1 MNYIDIKR
9 NKQGITAEVN
19 YFTTSCQINE
29 LTMFGKLD
37 VIILI
42 TIPDFEDFDN
52 ANLSIEI
59 YNENLKDNFWE
70 DNFISFNCYIS
81 EINTYIFDEIL
92 EDYIESILNDEEIN
106 YPINK
111 VNN

>member
-37 VIILI
+37 VMILI

-52 ANLSIEI
+52 AKLNVKI
-59 YNENLKDNFWE
+59 YNENLKDKFWG
-70 DNFISFNCYIS
+70 DNFISFNCYLS

-106 YPINK
+106 YSISGK
-111 VNN
+111 

>member
-9 NKQGITAEVN
+9 NKQEITAEVN

-29 LTMFGKLD
+29 LTIFGKLD
-37 VIILI
+37 VMILI
-42 TIPDFEDFDN
+42 TIPESEDFDN
-52 ANLSIEI
+52 SKLSIKI
-59 YNENLKDNFWE
+59 YNENLKDKFWG
-70 DNFISFNCYIS
+70 DNFISFNCYLS

-106 YPINK
+106 YSISGK
-111 VNN
+111 

>member
-19 YFTTSCQINE
+19 YFTTCCQINE

-37 VIILI
+37 VMILI

-52 ANLSIEI
+52 AKLIIKI
-59 YNENLKDNFWE
+59 YNENLE
-70 DNFISFNCYIS
+70 DKHWNNNYIQFS
-81 EINTYIFDEIL
+81 CSLREVDDYKFDEIL
-92 EDYIESILNDEEIN
+92 EDYIESILDELNIQ
-106 YPINK
+106 YPVGK
-111 VNN
+111 

>member
-37 VIILI
+37 VMILI
-42 TIPDFEDFDN
+42 TIPVEDFDN
-52 ANLSIEI
+52 AKLNIKI
-59 YNENLKDNFWE
+59 YNENLKDKFWG
-70 DNFISFNCYIS
+70 DNFISFNCYLS
-81 EINTYIFDEIL
+81 EIKSYIFDEIL

-106 YPINK
+106 YSISGK
-111 VNN
+111 